1 MNTILTNDAIRLSGS
16 ASTKEEAIAEVGAIL
31 VSTGAVTSEYV
42 DAMFARESS
51 VSTYMGNLLAIPH
64 GTNDSKDYIKHSAIA
79 VVRYDSPLDWDGHP
93 VRFVIGIAGQGD
105 SHLEVLGNIAMV
117 FSDLSAVDAL
127 ISADTVS
134 DVANILGKP
143 SE

>member
-1 MNTILTNDAIRLSGS
+1 VNTILANDAIRLSGS

-64 GTNDSKDYIKHSAIA
+64 GTNDSKDHIKHSAIA
-79 VVRYDSPLDWDGHP
+79 VVRYDSPLDWDGNP

>member
-1 MNTILTNDAIRLSGS
+1 MNTILANDAIRLSGS

-64 GTNDSKDYIKHSAIA
+64 GTIDSKDHIKHSAIA
-79 VVRYDSPLDWDGHP
+79 VVRYDSPLDWDGNP

>member
-16 ASTKEEAIAEVGAIL
+16 ASTKEEAIAEVGAML

-64 GTNDSKDYIKHSAIA
+64 GTNESKDDVIRSAIS
-79 VVRYDSPLDWDGHP
+79 VVRYDDAIDWGGNP
-93 VRFVIGIAGQGD
+93 VRFVIGIAGKGD
-105 SHLEVLGNIAMV
+105 SHLEVLGAIATV
-117 FSDLSAVDAL
+117 FSDMSAVAEL
-127 ISADTVS
+127 LEAPTVEH
-134 DVANILGKP
+134 ILSRLGLNF
-143 SE
+143 S

>member
-1 MNTILTNDAIRLSGS
+1 VNTILTNDAILLSGS

-64 GTNDSKDYIKHSAIA
+64 GTNASKDHIKHSAIA
-79 VVRYDSPLDWDGHP
+79 VVRYDSPLDWDGNP
-93 VRFVIGIAGQGD
+93 VRFVIGIAGRGD
-105 SHLEVLGNIAMV
+105 SNLEVLGNIAMV

-127 ISADTVS
+127 IAADTVS

>member
-16 ASTKEEAIAEVGAIL
+16 ASTKDEAIAEVGAML
-31 VSTGAVTSEYV
+31 VSIGAVTAEYV

-64 GTNDSKDYIKHSAIA
+64 GTNDSKDHIRHSAIA
-79 VVRYDSPLDWDGHP
+79 VVRYDSPLDWDGNP

-105 SHLEVLGNIAMV
+105 SHLEVLGKIAMV
-117 FSDLSAVDAL
+117 FSDMTSVDAL
-127 ISADTVS
+127 LEAHSVPE
-134 DVANILGKP
+134 VASILGKP

>member
-16 ASTKEEAIAEVGAIL
+16 ASTKEEAIAEVGAML

-64 GTNDSKDYIKHSAIA
+64 GTNDSKDHILRSAIA
-79 VVRYDSPLDWDGHP
+79 VVRYDTAIDWGGNP
-93 VRFVIGIAGQGD
+93 VRFVIGIAGEGD
-105 SHLEVLGNIAMV
+105 SHLEVLGKIAMV
-117 FSDLSAVDAL
+117 FSDLAAVDAL
-127 ISADTVS
+127 IEADSVS
-134 DVANILGKP
+134 EVASILGKP
-143 SE
+143 SV

>member
-1 MNTILTNDAIRLSGS
+1 VNTILTNDAIRLSGF

-134 DVANILGKP
+134 DVAKILGKP